1 MQHEALLKA
10 TYQER
15 QREHQSITEEL
26 MRKLDML
33 YKGYCAD
40 YQTYLNDRQS
50 WLEREAE
57 YLRRFPAPASC
68 TPTAPDHTRHNAQDD
83 TALACSLR

>member
-1 MQHEALLKA
+1 MPVCAQHEALLK
-10 TYQER
+10 TMSQER
-15 QREHQSITEEL
+15 QREHDAVTKEL
-26 MRKLDML
+26 MRKLDVM

-57 YLRRFPAPASC
+57 YLRRFQPRLHA
-68 TPTAPDHTRHNAQDD
+68 R
-83 TALACSLR
+83 ALT